1 MYLFLWL
8 ATSLCAQDFTGVER
22 IVAVGDV
29 HGDFEQFVT
38 TLRAAGVV
46 DGRNRW
52 TGGKTHMVQT
62 GDVLDRGPDSRKAM
76 DFLMNLERQAQRAGG
91 RVHALIGN
99 HEAMNIYGDLR
110 YVAPAEYAA
119 FQTSGSA
126 ELRRRYYE
134 QHLEQDAKA
143 AAAAR
148 EDSAEYLRQWEKMR
162 PLGWFEHRLA
172 FSPEGKYG
180 KWIIGHD
187 AVIKINDAIF
197 LHGGISPKYASVPF
211 NELNKIV
218 QGSLKT
224 LEKLDESGPVIDPE
238 GPLWYRGLAQ
248 GNEAELELHLANVLS
263 KHNARMIVIGHTP
276 TQGTVVPRFG
286 GRVLMIDVGLSAAYN
301 SRQACLIIE
310 GGKAYSLNKG
320 KKLAIPTEGGAALRE
335 YMRAALQ

>member
-1 MYLFLWL
+1 MLFFLML
-8 ATSLCAQDFTGVER
+8 AFSLAAQDWSGVER
-22 IVAVGDV
+22 VVAVGDV
-29 HGDFEQFVT
+29 HGDFDQFVAV
-38 TLRAAGVV
+38 LRSAGVV
-46 DGRNRW
+46 DSRNRW
-52 TGGKTHMVQT
+52 TGGKTHLVQT

-76 DFLMNLERQAQRAGG
+76 ELLMSLERPAQRAGG

-119 FQTSGSA
+119 FQTSGSE

-134 QHLEQDAKA
+134 QHLEQDGKA

-148 EDSAEYLRQWEKMR
+148 DDAAGYRRQWEQSR

-180 KWIIGHD
+180 KWIVGHD
-187 AVIKINDAIF
+187 AVVKINDAIF
-197 LHGGISPKYASVPF
+197 LHGGIGPKYASVPL
-211 NELNKIV
+211 NEINKIV
-218 QGSLKT
+218 QASLKT
-224 LEKLDESGPVIDPE
+224 LEKLDESGPVLDPE

-248 GNEAELELHLANVLS
+248 GNETDLEPHVAAVLS
-263 KHNARMIVIGHTP
+263 NHNARMIVIGHTP
-276 TQGTVVPRFG
+276 TPGTVVPRFG

-310 GGKAYSLNKG
+310 GGKPYSLNKG
-320 KKLAIPTEGGAALRE
+320 KKLAIPSEGGAALQEYLRE
-335 YMRAALQ
+335 ALR